1 MRGLTVAGIREEL
14 VVAVLHV
21 LLGAASGK
29 QRARSQP
36 VPRWFWEPGA
46 AGAAL
51 ISSEVGR
58 SEPSPAQPAAA
69 GTSRGRRRP
78 WGLLQGR
85 LSALS
90 AGFSWMRGGEAV
102 FVLPALSL

>member
-58 SEPSPAQPAAA
+58 SEPSPA
-69 GTSRGRRRP
+69 RCRRHQ
-78 WGLLQGR
+78 QGETR

-90 AGFSWMRGGEAV
+90 AGFSWMRGGKAV